1 MIFISKD
8 FLKTFTIKING
19 KRRSTSTNNVHTY
32 IHTDR
37 ETDIHTY
44 THNFYHLL
52 NSGGVKNRFCDSC
65 NTRITMKAS
74 LGFIAIFA
82 VNIYIYTAFRT

>member
-19 KRRSTSTNNVHTY
+19 KRRRTSTNYVHAY

-37 ETDIHTY
+37 QTDIHTY
-44 THNFYHLL
+44 ITLL
-52 NSGGVKNRFCDSC
+52 TLIR
-65 NTRITMKAS
+65 
-74 LGFIAIFA
+74 L
-82 VNIYIYTAFRT
+82 IYTISVNESKDIPR

>member
-8 FLKTFTIKING
+8 FLKTFTIKINR
-19 KRRSTSTNNVHTY
+19 KRRRTSTNYVHTY
-32 IHTDR
+32 IQTDR
-37 ETDIHTY
+37 QTDR
-44 THNFYHLL
+44 HNFYHVL

-65 NTRITMKAS
+65 NAGITMKAS